1 MNPWLLTYQLN
12 MIPKVSVNIKVL
24 QGLCPMLGNNYSCIV
39 SSCLTAYSGSI
50 MARSGMEA
58 SLVLVHK
65 FALLP
70 RSVIPVF
77 FKNVLFGSTLRP
89 FYPPSHPPPLKHSH
103 NLSPFPENRRHLVK
117 TQTLVT
123 RFPSPVT
130 SHGSMSSHPHP
141 AQHDRIRRGLGSV
154 HPSLNP

>member
-1 MNPWLLTYQLN
+1 
-12 MIPKVSVNIKVL
+12 
-24 QGLCPMLGNNYSCIV
+24 MLGNDYSCIM
-39 SSCLTAYSGSI
+39 SSCLTAYSVSI

-70 RSVIPVF
+70 RSAIPIF

-89 FYPPSHPPPLKHSH
+89 FYHPLPKHSH
-103 NLSPFPENRRHLVK
+103 HLYPCPENGRHLVK

-123 RFPSPVT
+123 RLPSPVT
-130 SHGSMSSHPHP
+130 SPGSMSSPSP
-141 AQHDRIRRGLGSV
+141 RHDRISRELCSV
-154 HPSLNP
+154 LFFPKPLIPVSSREAQIEAQSTKHLTSTLQNSPGHENQR

>member
-1 MNPWLLTYQLN
+1 MNPSLLIYPLN
-12 MIPKVSVNIKVL
+12 MTPKVSVNIKVL
-24 QGLCPMLGNNYSCIV
+24 QGLFPMLGNDYSCIM

-58 SLVLVHK
+58 SSVLVHK

-70 RSVIPVF
+70 RSAVHIF
-77 FKNVLFGSTLRP
+77 FKNVLFGWTLRP
-89 FYPPSHPPPLKHSH
+89 FYPPAPKHSH
-103 NLSPFPENRRHLVK
+103 HLYPCPENGRHLVK

-123 RFPSPVT
+123 RLPSPVT
-130 SHGSMSSHPHP
+130 SHGSRSCLRLPP
-141 AQHDRIRRGLGSV
+141 TRHDRIRMGLGSV